1 MIKCLILI
9 QFISKYYPFGQEY
22 VIASKSAINT
32 QMDFQWFDVTGL
44 VNHPFFCTFEEITI
58 PEGKYDCYDCKMY
71 TKLFST
77 SFDSFILKDKLR
89 KLCINNVC
97 SLNWL
102 PEKYKKRVCSQSAL
116 LYEVILNFVKEE
128 FIDNSR
134 ICQIFGHCTQEF
146 MTSDAFDAIEVD
158 VKSQGHISPSVEN
171 QCYFC
176 KYILDKVRKNL
187 LKSDARANEE
197 KFPSF
202 HFVITTLCDLMNL
215 DCQEFNGIEGFK
227 KLISQQLSDEN
238 IRHTCAWLNQC
249 Q

>member
-1 MIKCLILI
+1 
-9 QFISKYYPFGQEY
+9 
-22 VIASKSAINT
+22 
-32 QMDFQWFDVTGL
+32 
-44 VNHPFFCTFEEITI
+44 
-58 PEGKYDCYDCKMY
+58 
-71 TKLFST
+71 
-77 SFDSFILKDKLR
+77 
-89 KLCINNVC
+89 
-97 SLNWL
+97 
-102 PEKYKKRVCSQSAL
+102 
-116 LYEVILNFVKEE
+116 
-128 FIDNSR
+128 
-134 ICQIFGHCTQEF
+134 

-227 KLISQQLSDEN
+227 KLISHQLSDEN
-238 IRHTCAWLNQC
+238 IRHTCVWLNQC